1 VQDLFSQTSAPG
13 GNHRSGKVQLVKGGN
28 RLSIS
33 DPVADMLTR
42 IRNANQK
49 MKGKVDIPASKLK
62 ERIVKILKEEGYI
75 ANYKFI
81 SDRKQGIL
89 RVYLKYAPNQERA
102 IKGLKQ
108 ISRPGRRF
116 YCQADEL
123 PRVDGGLGTAI
134 ISTSQGVMT
143 DKRCREVNLGGE
155 VICFVW

>member
-1 VQDLFSQTSAPG
+1 M
-13 GNHRSGKVQLVKGGN
+13 
-28 RLSIS
+28 SIS

>member
-1 VQDLFSQTSAPG
+1 M
-13 GNHRSGKVQLVKGGN
+13 
-28 RLSIS
+28 SIS

-49 MKGKVDIPASKLK
+49 RKGKVDIPASKLK
-62 ERIVKILKEEGYI
+62 EKIVKVLKEEGYI

-89 RVYLKYAPNQERA
+89 RVYLKYTLEQERV
-102 IKGLKQ
+102 IKGLRR

-116 YCQADEL
+116 YCGTDEL
-123 PRVDGGLGTAI
+123 PRVYKGLGVAI

-143 DKRCREVNLGGE
+143 AKKCREASLGGE
-155 VICFVW
+155 VICYVW

>member
-1 VQDLFSQTSAPG
+1 M
-13 GNHRSGKVQLVKGGN
+13 
-28 RLSIS
+28 SIS

-49 MKGKVDIPASKLK
+49 RKGKVDIPASKLK
-62 ERIVKILKEEGYI
+62 EKIVKVLKEEGYI

-89 RVYLKYAPNQERA
+89 RVYLKYTLKQERV
-102 IKGLKQ
+102 IKGLRR

-116 YCQADEL
+116 YCGTDEL
-123 PRVDGGLGTAI
+123 PRVLRGLGVAI

-143 DKRCREVNLGGE
+143 AKRCREASLGGE
-155 VICFVW
+155 VICYVW

>member
-1 VQDLFSQTSAPG
+1 
-13 GNHRSGKVQLVKGGN
+13 
-28 RLSIS
+28 LSIS

-62 ERIVKILKEEGYI
+62 EKIVKVLKEEGYI

-89 RVYLKYAPNQERA
+89 RVYLKYTPEQERV
-102 IKGLKQ
+102 IKGLRR

-116 YCQADEL
+116 YCGADGL
-123 PRVDGGLGTAI
+123 PRVYRGLGVAI

-143 DKRCREVNLGGE
+143 AKKCREASLGGE
-155 VICFVW
+155 VICYVW

>member
-1 VQDLFSQTSAPG
+1 M
-13 GNHRSGKVQLVKGGN
+13 
-28 RLSIS
+28 SIS

-49 MKGKVDIPASKLK
+49 RKGKVDIPASKLK
-62 ERIVKILKEEGYI
+62 EKIVKVLKEEGYI

-89 RVYLKYAPNQERA
+89 RVYLKYTLKQERV
-102 IKGLKQ
+102 IKGLRR

-116 YCQADEL
+116 YCGTDEL
-123 PRVDGGLGTAI
+123 PRVQRGLGVAI

-143 DKRCREVNLGGE
+143 AKRCREASLGGE
-155 VICFVW
+155 VICYVW

>member
-1 VQDLFSQTSAPG
+1 M
-13 GNHRSGKVQLVKGGN
+13 
-28 RLSIS
+28 SIS

-49 MKGKVDIPASKLK
+49 RKGKVDIPASKLK
-62 ERIVKILKEEGYI
+62 EKIVKVLKEEGYI

-89 RVYLKYAPNQERA
+89 RVYLKYTLKQERV
-102 IKGLKQ
+102 IKGIRR

-116 YCQADEL
+116 YCGTDEL
-123 PRVDGGLGTAI
+123 PRVQRGLGVAI

-143 DKRCREVNLGGE
+143 AKRCREASLGGE
-155 VICFVW
+155 VICYVW

>member
-1 VQDLFSQTSAPG
+1 LQDLFPQIGAPG
-13 GNHRSGKVQLVKGGN
+13 GNPRSDKVELVKGGN

-33 DPVADMLTR
+33 DPVADMLTS

-62 ERIVKILKEEGYI
+62 EKIVKVLKEEGYI

-89 RVYLKYAPNQERA
+89 RVYLKYAADQERV
-102 IKGLKQ
+102 IKGLKK

-116 YCQADEL
+116 YCGADEL
-123 PRVDGGLGTAI
+123 PRVFGGLGIVI
-134 ISTSQGVMT
+134 ISTSLGVMT
-143 DKRCREVNLGGE
+143 DKKCREANLGGE
-155 VICFVW
+155 VICYVW

>member
-1 VQDLFSQTSAPG
+1 M
-13 GNHRSGKVQLVKGGN
+13 
-28 RLSIS
+28 SIS
-33 DPVADMLTR
+33 DPIADMLTR

-62 ERIVKILKEEGYI
+62 EKIVKVLKEEGYV

-89 RVYLKYAPNQERA
+89 RVYLKYTPEQERV
-102 IKGLKQ
+102 IKGLRR

-116 YCQADEL
+116 YCGADEL
-123 PRVDGGLGTAI
+123 PRVYRGLGVAI

-143 DKRCREVNLGGE
+143 TKKCREANLGGE
-155 VICFVW
+155 VICYVW

>member
-1 VQDLFSQTSAPG
+1 M
-13 GNHRSGKVQLVKGGN
+13 
-28 RLSIS
+28 SIS

-49 MKGKVDIPASKLK
+49 RKGKVDIPASKLK
-62 ERIVKILKEEGYI
+62 EKIVKVLKEEGYI

-89 RVYLKYAPNQERA
+89 RVYLKYTLKQERV
-102 IKGLKQ
+102 IKGLRR

-116 YCQADEL
+116 YCGAGEL
-123 PRVDGGLGTAI
+123 PRVYRGLGVAI

-143 DKRCREVNLGGE
+143 ANKCRKASLGGE
-155 VICFVW
+155 VICYVW

>member
-1 VQDLFSQTSAPG
+1 M
-13 GNHRSGKVQLVKGGN
+13 
-28 RLSIS
+28 SIS

-49 MKGKVDIPASKLK
+49 RKGKVDIPASKLK
-62 ERIVKILKEEGYI
+62 EKIVKVLKEEGYI

-89 RVYLKYAPNQERA
+89 RVYLKYTPEQERV
-102 IKGLKQ
+102 IKGLRR

-116 YCQADEL
+116 YCGADGL
-123 PRVDGGLGTAI
+123 PRVYRGLGVAI

-143 DKRCREVNLGGE
+143 AKKCREASLGGE
-155 VICFVW
+155 VICYVW